1 MDDVDL
7 ICYYVNLDI
16 LVIFVTLLV
25 LEQSF
30 AQSSVSVCMT
40 LVIFVTQFSLVVR
53 KGGICGH
60 VSCQLL
66 VVC

>member
-53 KGGICGH
+53 KGGI
-60 VSCQLL
+60 
-66 VVC
+66 